1 MGKSASDWLDQL
13 RSDDDDFRT
22 QARLKL
28 GGLTASDAHLLRGLI
43 EALSSPDDDRVFW
56 SVVAIK
62 RLGEAAESAVPQL
75 DALLDHR
82 TLAIRQSSA
91 RALGEIGT
99 CDQAVLRRLVKMLR
113 GDSEFFARADAA
125 RSLQALG
132 RNQPDVLHALIDA
145 LADPHLSV
153 RRAAA
158 IALKILAP
166 HDGEILSRLR
176 QLCEDPRTEQTVRD
190 QLEVAITW
198 SNDG

>member
-13 RSDDDDFRT
+13 RSDDEKQRT

-56 SVVAIK
+56 SVVAIG

-75 DALLDHR
+75 EALLDHR
-82 TLAIRQSSA
+82 RPAIRQSSA

-99 CDQAVLRRLVKMLR
+99 CDQAVLRGVVNMLR
-113 GDSEFFARADAA
+113 GDPEFFARADAA

-132 RNQPDVLHALIDA
+132 RNQPDVVHALIDS
-145 LADPHLSV
+145 LSDSHEFV
-153 RRAAA
+153 RSAAA

-166 HDGEILSRLR
+166 HDLETVSLLR
-176 QLCEDPRTEQTVRD
+176 RICENPRTEQRVRD
-190 QLEVAITW
+190 QLEVAIRW
-198 SNDG
+198 SKDD